1 MAKSGQ
7 YMPHRSQP
15 LHFSGATTWGGWY
28 PFELKAEE
36 SARTLVGQNSTQKPH
51 ALQRSTTIE
60 TRPFATGSPTSKGVG
75 HSQNSG
81 KLWLALISSGC
92 DVDHVCG

>member
-15 LHFSGATTWGGWY
+15 LHFSGATTCGGWY

-36 SARTLVGQNSTQKPH
+36 SASTLVGQNSTQKPQ

-60 TRPFATGSPTSKGVG
+60 TRPLTTVPPSRELGTPNHRKIMAWRCCTEV
-75 HSQNSG
+75 
-81 KLWLALISSGC
+81 
-92 DVDHVCG
+92 